1 MKIAVIDP
9 SLFTW
14 PYDHALVEGLRD
26 NGHTVSLF
34 TKHLADEEPGKNASE
49 IVEFFY
55 PGLHSVWARKLP
67 SLVLSMLK
75 GLMHPVC
82 LVILLRRLWR
92 LRPDVIHFQWAPLP
106 AVDRIFIP
114 AFRRIAPTIL
124 TVHDSAPFNN
134 DPRSIV
140 QRIGVISIMK
150 SFDRLIV
157 HTNRARQRLISRG
170 LPSAKV
176 AIIPHGML
184 EPDTVHAVRPAA
196 GNASDPVT
204 LLLFGKIKPYK
215 GTDVAIRALAAM
227 PTESR
232 ARCRLRIVGKPY
244 MDVEPLFALAR
255 ELRVEP
261 NIVWDLRFV
270 SDDELSQ
277 IFSEADVMVMP
288 YREIDA
294 SGVLMVALSIG
305 IPVVAS
311 RIGLFA
317 EMLEDGQHGH
327 LVTPEDPAALAASL
341 TSLAD
346 NAPERSRMSGN
357 VRALRASIPD
367 WRCIG
372 EQTGALYTSILAD
385 ARNASARLGHSTT
398 WRRASEHDAD

>member
-1 MKIAVIDP
+1 
-9 SLFTW
+9 
-14 PYDHALVEGLRD
+14 
-26 NGHTVSLF
+26 
-34 TKHLADEEPGKNASE
+34 
-49 IVEFFY
+49 
-55 PGLHSVWARKLP
+55 
-67 SLVLSMLK
+67 
-75 GLMHPVC
+75 
-82 LVILLRRLWR
+82 
-92 LRPDVIHFQWAPLP
+92 
-106 AVDRIFIP
+106 
-114 AFRRIAPTIL
+114 
-124 TVHDSAPFNN
+124 
-134 DPRSIV
+134 SIV

-176 AIIPHGML
+176 VIIPHGML

-227 PTESR
+227 PAESR

-288 YREIDA
+288 YREI
-294 SGVLMVALSIG
+294 
-305 IPVVAS
+305 
-311 RIGLFA
+311 
-317 EMLEDGQHGH
+317 
-327 LVTPEDPAALAASL
+327 
-341 TSLAD
+341 
-346 NAPERSRMSGN
+346 
-357 VRALRASIPD
+357 
-367 WRCIG
+367 
-372 EQTGALYTSILAD
+372 
-385 ARNASARLGHSTT
+385 
-398 WRRASEHDAD
+398 

>member
-34 TKHLADEEPGKNASE
+34 TKHLADGEPGKNASE

-55 PGLHSVWARKLP
+55 PGLHSVWAQKLP
-67 SLVLSMLK
+67 NPVLLMLK

-82 LVILLRRLWR
+82 LVSLLRRLR
-92 LRPDVIHFQWAPLP
+92 RMRPDVIHFQWAPLP
-106 AVDRIFIP
+106 AVDGIFIP

-134 DPRSIV
+134 DPRSIL
-140 QRIGVISIMK
+140 QRIGAISVMK

-157 HTNRARQRLISRG
+157 HTNRARERLISHG
-170 LPSAKV
+170 LPPAKV
-176 AIIPHGML
+176 AIIPHGIL
-184 EPDTVHAVRPAA
+184 ETGPLPSVSYTA

-227 PTESR
+227 PAASR
-232 ARCRLRIVGKPY
+232 ARCQLRVVGKPY
-244 MDVEPLFALAR
+244 MDMEPLFALAR

-270 SDDELSQ
+270 SDDELSR
-277 IFSEADVMVMP
+277 IFSEADIMVMP

-294 SGVLMVALSIG
+294 SGVLMVVLSIG
-305 IPVVAS
+305 IPIVAS

-327 LVTPEDPAALAASL
+327 LVAPEDPAALAASL

-346 NAPERSRMSGN
+346 SAPERSRMSGN

-385 ARNASARLGHSTT
+385 ARNASVRLGHSATL
-398 WRRASEHDAD
+398 RRASEHDAD